1 MGLFERFISNRR
13 LHTWGIL
20 VAVTTTT
27 TIQFVY
33 GIGAGGE
40 LQVPVVSEWMEIRN
54 ISTDFP

>member
-27 TIQFVY
+27 TIQFVS

-40 LQVPVVSEWMEIRN
+40 LQVPVVSE
-54 ISTDFP
+54 